1 MTSAL
6 DERYGTQRSARRDRL
21 GYIVG
26 ATLLVVVIGFWAFTT
41 FGPDAQAQVST
52 SVVNFRVAE
61 HGQAIEVDYVVTAQ
75 PGTSLACTIEATS
88 AQSAVVGWVVVE
100 LPAAQLATQSYTE
113 VVSTVQPATT
123 VVVED
128 CRVR

>member
-6 DERYGTQRSARRDRL
+6 DERYGTRQSTRRDRW
-21 GYIVG
+21 GYLVG
-26 ATLLVVVIGFWAFTT
+26 AVLLVVVIGFWAFTT
-41 FGPDAQAQVST
+41 FGPDAEAQVST
-52 SVVNFRVAE
+52 SVVNFRVADDGE
-61 HGQAIEVDYVVTAQ
+61 AIEVDYVVTAQ
-75 PGTSLACTIEATS
+75 PGTALACTIEATS

-100 LPAAQLATQSYTE
+100 LPAAQLSTQAYTE
-113 VVSTVQPATT
+113 VVSTVQTATT